1 MQHASLIIRIAC
13 AVAAL
18 AISACQRPASE
29 SAAPT
34 SAAPAGAPAS
44 QAETSWHSPSLTTET
59 VTGPNGAIT
68 TRTALT
74 ANERLGV
81 TDSKIADQ
89 VAPGV
94 YALRGWGIAHSFA
107 IEAPNG
113 WIVVDTGDSTRAAAE
128 MRETLERAVGKKIR
142 VAAILLTHWHYADGT
157 GAWLDEGTE
166 VWGHEHLDRNRSAS
180 TGIGVMGGVYQ
191 SRAIAQFGVFHPT
204 TGPDAFPNLLS
215 FTPEKFLAESSYKAP
230 TKLFADGKVIDVV
243 IAGEPVQVAPNRTDT
258 MDSVGFYFPKRRLLV
273 TNFLVT
279 DTIFN
284 VYTLRGG
291 TYRNPEILVNDAR
304 WVESKNAEILLD
316 IHGPMLRGEKI
327 VREAVERSVDSVQL
341 IHDQTLRLIASGLG
355 PREAAETLYMPRHL
369 REGREGYGQVES
381 HVRQVYNG
389 TLGWFDGD
397 VYQINPLSVREEA
410 ERMVQAMGGRVA
422 VEKMATQAV
431 ADGGLANWRW
441 GLKLTSLLLK
451 IDPADPAARK
461 ARATAARALGQR
473 TDSANARGFYITEA
487 LQLEGNLLVQ
497 GQPATLDG
505 IRTFINTPRAD
516 RLAAVP
522 VEQNLQFV
530 RYLVDPSKA
539 EGQRLVFTLAAE
551 GDPQI
556 RQIELRNSV
565 LVISPVASQGSRHV
579 DVTRSELAD
588 FVIGKGAPAKG
599 GEPLAELDRV
609 LDRSQLLPSTTPT
622 PAVLDAKG
630 DLKYNDGL
638 EH

>member
-1 MQHASLIIRIAC
+1 MQHQTLKIVCVVATLALGACSLAY
-13 AVAAL
+13 AADVEKRE
-18 AISACQRPASE
+18 AQVQP
-29 SAAPT
+29 
-34 SAAPAGAPAS
+34 
-44 QAETSWHSPSLTTET
+44 SWHSQSLTTET

-74 ANERLGV
+74 ADERLGV
-81 TDSKIADQ
+81 TDSKIAEP

-107 IEAPNG
+107 VEAPNG
-113 WIVVDTGDSTRAAAE
+113 WIIVDTGDSTQAAAE
-128 MRETLERAVGKKIR
+128 MRKTLERAVGKKIK

-157 GAWLDEGTE
+157 AAWLDEGTE
-166 VWGHEHLDRNRSAS
+166 IWGHEHLDRNRSAS
-180 TGIGVMGGVYQ
+180 SGIGVIGGYLL

-215 FTPEKFLAESSYKAP
+215 FTPEKFQLVSSYQPP
-230 TKLFADGKVIDVV
+230 TKLFADDKVIDVV
-243 IAGEPVQVAPNRTDT
+243 IAGEPIQVAPNRSDT
-258 MDSVGFYFPKRRLLV
+258 TDSVGFYFPKRRMLV
-273 TNFLVT
+273 TNFMVL

-284 VYTLRGG
+284 IYTLRGG
-291 TYRNPEILVNDAR
+291 AYRDPEVFVNDAR
-304 WVESKNAEILLD
+304 WLESKNAEILLD
-316 IHGPMLRGEKI
+316 IHGPTLRAEKA
-327 VREAVERSVDSVQL
+327 REALERSVDSVQL
-341 IHDQTLRLIASGLG
+341 IHDQTLRLVASGFG

-389 TLGWFDGD
+389 TVGWFDGD

-410 ERMVQAMGGRVA
+410 ERTVQSMGGRA
-422 VEKMATQAV
+422 MVEKMATQAV
-431 ADGGLANWRW
+431 ADGGVANWRW
-441 GLKLTSLLLK
+441 GLKLTSLLLEL
-451 IDPADPAARK
+451 DPADPTARK

-487 LQLEGNLLVQ
+487 LQLEGNLVVQ

-505 IRTFINTPRAD
+505 IRTFLSTPRAD

-530 RYLVDPSKA
+530 RYLVDPRKA
-539 EGQRLVFTLAAE
+539 EGRRLVFTFAAE

-565 LVISPVASQGSRHV
+565 LVISPATSRASTHV
-579 DVTRSELAD
+579 DLTRRELAD
-588 FVIGKGAPAKG
+588 FVLGKGVPAKG
-599 GEPLAELDRV
+599 GEALAELDRV
-609 LDRSQLLPSTTPT
+609 LDRSRLLPTTT
-622 PAVLDAKG
+622 AVPAVLDAKG

>member
-1 MQHASLIIRIAC
+1 MQHQTLKIVCVVATLALGACSLAY
-13 AVAAL
+13 AADVEK
-18 AISACQRPASE
+18 R
-29 SAAPT
+29 AAQVQP
-34 SAAPAGAPAS
+34 
-44 QAETSWHSPSLTTET
+44 SWHSQSLTTET

-74 ANERLGV
+74 ADERLGV
-81 TDSKIADQ
+81 TGSKIAEP

-107 IEAPNG
+107 VEAPNG
-113 WIVVDTGDSTRAAAE
+113 WIIVDTGDSTQAAAE
-128 MRETLERAVGKKIR
+128 MRETLERAVGKKIK

-166 VWGHEHLDRNRSAS
+166 IWGHEHLDRNRTAS
-180 TGIGVMGGVYQ
+180 GSIGVIGGSLL
-191 SRAIAQFGVFHPT
+191 SRATAQFGVFHPT

-215 FTPEKFLAESSYKAP
+215 FTPEKFLLVSSYQPP

-243 IAGEPVQVAPNRTDT
+243 IAGEPIQVAPNRSDT
-258 MDSVGFYFPKRRLLV
+258 TDSVGFYFSKRRMLV
-273 TNFLVT
+273 TNFMVL

-284 VYTLRGG
+284 IYTLRGG
-291 TYRNPEILVNDAR
+291 AYRNPEGFVNDAR
-304 WVESKNAEILLD
+304 WLESKNAEILLD
-316 IHGPMLRGEKI
+316 IHGPTLRGEKA
-327 VREAVERSVDSVQL
+327 REALERSVDSVQL
-341 IHDQTLRLIASGLG
+341 IHDQTLRLVASGMG
-355 PREAAETLYMPRHL
+355 PREAAETLYMPRHM

-389 TLGWFDGD
+389 TVGWFDGD

-410 ERMVQAMGGRVA
+410 ERTVQSMGGRAA
-422 VEKMATQAV
+422 VEKMAAQAV

-441 GLKLTSLLLK
+441 GLKLTSLLLTL
-451 IDPADPAARK
+451 DPADPAARK

-505 IRTFINTPRAD
+505 IRTFLSTPRAD

-522 VEQNLQFV
+522 VDKNLQFV
-530 RYLVDPSKA
+530 RYLVDPRKA

-565 LVISPVASQGSRHV
+565 LVILPVASRGARHV
-579 DVTRSELAD
+579 DVSRRELAD
-588 FVIGKGAPAKG
+588 FVLGKGAPAKG
-599 GEPLAELDRV
+599 GEALAELDRV
-609 LDRSQLLPSTTPT
+609 LDRSRLLPPTTAV

>member
-1 MQHASLIIRIAC
+1 MQHQTLKIVCVVATLALGACSLAY
-13 AVAAL
+13 AADVEK
-18 AISACQRPASE
+18 R
-29 SAAPT
+29 AAQVQP
-34 SAAPAGAPAS
+34 
-44 QAETSWHSPSLTTET
+44 SWHSQSLTTET

-74 ANERLGV
+74 ADERLGV
-81 TDSKIADQ
+81 TGSKIAEP

-107 IEAPNG
+107 VEAPNG
-113 WIVVDTGDSTRAAAE
+113 WIIVDTGDSTQAAAE
-128 MRETLERAVGKKIR
+128 MRETLERAVGKKIK

-166 VWGHEHLDRNRSAS
+166 IWGHEHLDRNRTAS
-180 TGIGVMGGVYQ
+180 GSIGVIGGFLL
-191 SRAIAQFGVFHPT
+191 SRATAQFGVFHPT

-215 FTPEKFLAESSYKAP
+215 FTPEKFLLVSSYQPP

-243 IAGEPVQVAPNRTDT
+243 IAGEPIQVAPNRSDT
-258 MDSVGFYFPKRRLLV
+258 TDSVGFYFSKRRMLV
-273 TNFLVT
+273 TNFMVL

-284 VYTLRGG
+284 IYTLRGG
-291 TYRNPEILVNDAR
+291 AYRNPEGFVNDAR
-304 WVESKNAEILLD
+304 WLESKNAEILLD
-316 IHGPMLRGEKI
+316 IHGPTLRGEKA
-327 VREAVERSVDSVQL
+327 REALERSVDSVQL
-341 IHDQTLRLIASGLG
+341 IHDQSLRLVASGMG
-355 PREAAETLYMPRHL
+355 PREAAETLYMPRHM

-389 TLGWFDGD
+389 TVGWFDGD

-410 ERMVQAMGGRVA
+410 ERTVQSMGGRAA
-422 VEKMATQAV
+422 VEKMAAQAV

-441 GLKLTSLLLK
+441 GLKLTSLLLTL
-451 IDPADPAARK
+451 DPADPAARK

-505 IRTFINTPRAD
+505 IRTFLSTPRAD

-522 VEQNLQFV
+522 VDKNLQFV
-530 RYLVDPSKA
+530 RYLVDPRKA

-565 LVISPVASQGSRHV
+565 LVILPIASRGARHV
-579 DVTRSELAD
+579 DVSRRELAD
-588 FVIGKGAPAKG
+588 FVLGKGAPAKG
-599 GEPLAELDRV
+599 GEALAELDRV
-609 LDRSQLLPSTTPT
+609 LDRSRLLPPTTAV